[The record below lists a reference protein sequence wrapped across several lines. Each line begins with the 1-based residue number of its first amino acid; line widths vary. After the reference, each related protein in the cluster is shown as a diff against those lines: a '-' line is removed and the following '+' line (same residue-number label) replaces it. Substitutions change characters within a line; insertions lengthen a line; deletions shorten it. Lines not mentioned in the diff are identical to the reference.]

1 MMNACRRA
9 RARVAAGLS
18 NISDRRT
25 VGQPISARKRHMDP
39 QSYDNALRLQGRPRD
54 GDQLRRLAAVGLM
67 TPGIAHDV
75 NNMLQSVGSVL
86 QMIDR
91 RIAQGSIEELSTLT
105 ANGLQAIER
114 VSALSKR
121 LMAFSRPGA
130 AMKSRVEVN
139 GLLRDLQPLLQWA
152 VGFDVVLDMALADRE
167 LVTWCDPLDL
177 QNAVMNLAVNARDA
191 MPDGG
196 LFSLRTAWAELPL
209 DLPGL
214 LSGDY
219 LIIAASDTGE
229 GMTPDVIA
237 QAFDPFFT
245 TKDAS
250 EGFGIGLPSVKAFV
264 EAIGGVADI
273 TSRPGLGATIRLY
286 LPLSR
291 ARNASD

>member
-1 MMNACRRA
+1 
-9 RARVAAGLS
+9 
-18 NISDRRT
+18 
-25 VGQPISARKRHMDP
+25 MDP
-39 QSYDNALRLQGRPRD
+39 QSYDNALLLQDRPRD

-86 QMIDR
+86 HMIDR

-114 VSALSKR
+114 VSALSRR

-139 GLLRDLQPLLQWA
+139 GLLRDLQPLVQWA

-177 QNAVMNLAVNARDA
+177 QNAIMNLAVNARDA
-191 MPDGG
+191 MPKGG
-196 LFSLRTAWAELPL
+196 VFSLRTAWAELPL

-214 LSGDY
+214 PSGNY

-229 GMTPDVIA
+229 GMTADVIA
-237 QAFDPFFT
+237 RAFDPFFT

-273 TSRPGLGATIRLY
+273 TSRPGLGSTVRLY

-291 ARNASD
+291 ARDASD